1 MNSKQKCLCCNE
13 YYPSDHRWVIT
24 PRGKFAGYDHI
35 QSFVKAESARKLFKA
50 NNKVK
55 KEEKKVNAKQKRE
68 FYANDVSFRK
78 KAAQKAFNAY
88 IRSRDREEPCIS
100 CDKPDNGQHQRHA
113 SHYRSVGACSQ
124 LRFNEEN
131 VHASCAQCN
140 GVKSGNITEYRIR
153 LIKKIGVEKVE
164 WLECQ
169 NKVTRYTCEELLEIE
184 RSYKE
189 KLKELM
195 I

>member
-1 MNSKQKCLCCNE
+1 MSKCKCCNE
-13 YYPSDHRWVIT
+13 KIDKDSEDSRYIGINWFKDVEHAIMYAKRIN
-24 PRGKFAGYDHI
+24 AL
-35 QSFVKAESARKLFKA
+35 KLFRA
-50 NNKVK
+50 NNKAQK
-55 KEEKKVNAKQKRE
+55 DKTKANAKQKRE

-153 LIKKIGVEKVE
+153 LIKKIGVENVE

-169 NKVTRYTCEELLEIE
+169 NEITRYSCEELLGIE
-184 RSYKE
+184 NTYKS

-195 I
+195 V